1 MQTRNRR
8 FLLTP
13 VLGLAMTMTVVVAV
27 PDGPVLASNRTTAA
41 TQPLLTGEIPARPG
55 VLALN
60 LRGLGRRQ
68 QSAHDRFVY
77 TTDLYSMTTGE
88 RVGTGTHDI
97 AFTAHP
103 LVLDHYIT
111 FRLPEGE
118 ITSHQPES
126 IGPDPQR
133 RGAFLIG
140 IHPEGNTLMAD
151 RGTGAYAG
159 RTGRVVMAGYHDAP
173 KFPEE
178 ATFNDFYLIELDPK

>member
-1 MQTRNRR
+1 MKKRNRT
-8 FLLTP
+8 LLISSI
-13 VLGLAMTMTVVVAV
+13 LGLAMAIMGFDAV
-27 PDGPVLASNRTTAA
+27 PDGGALASDRTSAA
-41 TQPLLTGEIPARPG
+41 TQPSLTGEIPGRPG

-68 QSAHDRFVY
+68 PSAPERFVF
-77 TTDLYSMTTGE
+77 TTDVYSMTTGE

-103 LVLDHYIT
+103 MVLDHYIT

-118 ITSHQPES
+118 ITSHELES

-133 RGAFLIG
+133 PGSFLIG
-140 IHPEGNTLMAD
+140 IQPEGDTLMAD

-159 RTGRVVMAGYHDAP
+159 RTGRVVMAGYHEAP

-178 ATFNDFYLIELDPK
+178 ATFNDFYVVELDPT